1 MISFGRSGSALPNAS
16 DSAAD
21 LSRSGVCHLGNLVTS
36 PDDSVV
42 KWLYGTEIADTCRGV
57 SLSELTQKVHLKKNP
72 KVRKKQSEDEA
83 VTILT
88 KKVDYW
94 CNKQVCGK

>member
-21 LSRSGVCHLGNLVTS
+21 LSRSGVYHLGNLVTS

-57 SLSELTQKVHLKKNP
+57 SLPELTQKVHLGKKKP
-72 KVRKKQSEDEA
+72 KVRKKHSDDNRGQS
-83 VTILT
+83 LFLP
-88 KKVDYW
+88 KK
-94 CNKQVCGK
+94 